1 MTFPGDSSWNGAS
14 SSLSLRRF
22 LSRLWIRILAFNVL
36 LVFLPAAGVSYLTIY
51 ERKLLQAQEASMV
64 QQGRLLAAAL
74 SERGNLDLALAEP
87 ILARLER
94 QTRSRIR
101 VLDKDGWLVCDTSR
115 LGPFSPSSRPEET
128 EEGPLEESDP
138 RSGWLYRVGSGL
150 FRLLGPLLAD
160 TRQEIGPSREEA
172 YSPDAP
178 FDGSEVRLALAGT
191 YGAAT
196 RITRGGQRSVTLYSA
211 LPVRNEGEVVGVVL
225 VSQSTFHILQDLYE
239 VRLAIFRYVVG
250 AAGVAAVLSLM
261 LSATISLPLERLRS
275 QAKALVGRGGRL
287 VGRFPGSNRLDE
299 IGDLSRALS
308 ELSSRLEERMRFI
321 ESFAADV
328 SHEFKNPLTSIRAA
342 AEMLKDV
349 EEPAERARFAGVVER
364 EIARLERL
372 LSTVREVTL
381 LDAGLEE
388 ADSETVDLVELLKG
402 LTGARRYRERGIE
415 IELECASSRIEVPVP
430 GHRLIQVFENLLD
443 NAMGF
448 TPDGG
453 RIRVELRAE
462 GKQAVVRVSDQGPGV
477 PVEHRERI
485 FDRFFSYRPKDGR
498 AREHTGLGLA
508 IVKAVVERYGGSVA
522 LTDSPLGG
530 AGFEVRL
537 RRL

>member
-1 MTFPGDSSWNGAS
+1 LAIATGKARTA
-14 SSLSLRRF
+14 LSLRRVF
-22 LSRLWIRILAFNVL
+22 SRLWIRLLAFNVL
-36 LVFLPAAGVSYLTIY
+36 LVFLPAAGISYLAIY
-51 ERKLLQAQEASMV
+51 ERKLLQAQEDSMV

-74 SERGNLDLALAEP
+74 SERGVLDVSIAEP

-94 QTRSRIR
+94 QTPSRIR
-101 VLDKDGWLVCDTSR
+101 VLDKDGWLLCDTSR
-115 LGPFSPSSRPEET
+115 FGPPRGEDPEES
-128 EEGPLEESDP
+128 EETDLAGTDL
-138 RSGWLYRVGSGL
+138 RSGLLYRLGSGL

-160 TRQEIGPSREEA
+160 AQPEIGPSREEA
-172 YSPDAP
+172 YSPDVP
-178 FDGSEVRLALAGT
+178 FDGIEIRQALAGG

-211 LPVRNEGEVVGVVL
+211 LPVRNEGEVAGVVL
-225 VSQSTFHILQDLYE
+225 VSQSTFHILRDLYE
-239 VRLAIFRYVVG
+239 VRLAVFRYVLG

-261 LSATISLPLERLRS
+261 LSATISRPIEKLRS
-275 QAKALVGRGGRL
+275 QAKALVDRRGRL
-287 VGRFPGSNRLDE
+287 VGSFPGSNRFDE

-308 ELSSRLEERMRFI
+308 ELSSRLEERMKFI

-349 EEPAERARFAGVVER
+349 EDPGERARFAGVVER

-381 LDAGLEE
+381 VDSALEDPEVEAG
-388 ADSETVDLVELLKG
+388 ETAELGELLRG
-402 LTGARRYRERGIE
+402 LTAARRYRERGVGID
-415 IELECASSRIEVPVP
+415 LETPPAGLEVRVP
-430 GHRLIQVFENLLD
+430 GHRLAQIFENLLD

-453 RIRVELRAE
+453 RIRVEARAE
-462 GKQAVVRVSDQGPGV
+462 GKEAVVRVEDQGPGV
-477 PVEHRERI
+477 PEEHRERI
-485 FDRFFSYRPKDGR
+485 FDRFFTYRPGDGR

-508 IVKAVVERYGGSVA
+508 IVKAVVERYGGSVS
-522 LTDSPLGG
+522 LVSSSLGG

>member
-1 MTFPGDSSWNGAS
+1 
-14 SSLSLRRF
+14 
-22 LSRLWIRILAFNVL
+22 
-36 LVFLPAAGVSYLTIY
+36 
-51 ERKLLQAQEASMV
+51 MV

-74 SERGNLDLALAEP
+74 SERGALDLALAEP

-94 QTRSRIR
+94 QTPSRIR
-101 VLDKDGWLVCDTSR
+101 VLDGDGWLVCDTSR
-115 LGPFSPSSRPEET
+115 LGPESPSTGPEEPQET
-128 EEGPLEESDP
+128 ELAETDP

-150 FRLLGPLLAD
+150 FRVLGPLLSG
-160 TRQEIGPSREEA
+160 TRQEIGLSREEA

-178 FDGSEVRLALAGT
+178 FEGSEIRQALAGS

-225 VSQSTFHILQDLYE
+225 VSQSTFLILQDLYE

-250 AAGVAAVLSLM
+250 AAGVAAILSLM
-261 LSATISLPLERLRS
+261 LSATISRPLEKLRS
-275 QAKALVGRGGRL
+275 QAKAFVGRGGRL
-287 VGRFPGSNRLDE
+287 VGSFPGSNRLDE

-342 AEMLKDV
+342 AEMLRDV
-349 EEPAERARFAGVVER
+349 EDPGERARFAGVVER

-381 LDAGLEE
+381 VDSGLEE
-388 ADSETVDLVELLKG
+388 PETDTVDLAELLKG
-402 LTGARRYRERGIE
+402 LAGAQRYRERGIQ
-415 IELECASSRIEVPVP
+415 IELEAPSTGIEVRLP
-430 GHRLIQVFENLLD
+430 GHRLAQVFENLLD
-443 NAMGF
+443 NALGF
-448 TPDGG
+448 TPDRG

-462 GKQAVVRVSDQGPGV
+462 GRQAVVRVEDQGPGV
-477 PVEHRERI
+477 PEEHRERI
-485 FDRFFSYRPKDGR
+485 FDRFFTYRPKDRR

-508 IVKAVVERYGGSVA
+508 IVKAVVDRYGGSVA
-522 LTDSPLGG
+522 LVDSSLGG

-537 RRL
+537 SRL

>member
-1 MTFPGDSSWNGAS
+1 MAIATGKADA
-14 SSLSLRRF
+14 SLSLRRF
-22 LSRLWIRILAFNVL
+22 LSRLWIRLLAFNVL

-74 SERGNLDLALAEP
+74 SERGALDLALAEP

-94 QTRSRIR
+94 QTPSRIR
-101 VLDKDGWLVCDTSR
+101 VLDRDGWLVCDTSR
-115 LGPFSPSSRPEET
+115 LGPQRVEDPEET
-128 EEGPLEESDP
+128 ELAETDT

-160 TRQEIGPSREEA
+160 ARSEIELSREEA
-172 YSPDAP
+172 YSPDSP
-178 FDGSEVRLALAGT
+178 FQGSEIRQALSGS

-196 RITRGGQRSVTLYSA
+196 RITHGGQRSVTLYSA
-211 LPVRNEGEVVGVVL
+211 LPVRNEGLVVGVVL
-225 VSQSTFHILQDLYE
+225 VSQSTFQILQDLYE
-239 VRLAIFRYVVG
+239 VRLAVFRYVVG
-250 AAGVAAVLSLM
+250 AAGVAAILSLM
-261 LSATISLPLERLRS
+261 LSATISRPIEKLRS
-275 QAKALVGRGGRL
+275 QAKTLVGRGGRL
-287 VGRFPGSNRLDE
+287 TGRFPGSSRLDE

-349 EEPAERARFAGVVER
+349 EDPKERARFAGVVER

-381 LDAGLEE
+381 LDTGLEE
-388 ADSETVDLVELLKG
+388 VETETVDLVELLKG
-402 LTGARRYRERGIE
+402 LTGAERYRQRDIEIALEASSTGIE
-415 IELECASSRIEVPVP
+415 VRVP
-430 GHRLIQVFENLLD
+430 GHRLAQVFENLLD
-443 NAMGF
+443 NALGF
-448 TPDGG
+448 TPDRG

-462 GKQAVVRVSDQGPGV
+462 GRQAVVRVEDQGPGV
-477 PVEHRERI
+477 PEEHRERI
-485 FDRFFSYRPKDGR
+485 FDRFFTYRPNDGR

-508 IVKAVVERYGGSVA
+508 IVKAVVERYGGSIA
-522 LTDSPLGG
+522 LVDSSLGG
-530 AGFEVRL
+530 AGFELRL
-537 RRL
+537 RRV

>member
-1 MTFPGDSSWNGAS
+1 
-14 SSLSLRRF
+14 
-22 LSRLWIRILAFNVL
+22 
-36 LVFLPAAGVSYLTIY
+36 
-51 ERKLLQAQEASMV
+51 MV

-74 SERGNLDLALAEP
+74 SERGALDLALAEP

-94 QTRSRIR
+94 QTPSRIR
-101 VLDKDGWLVCDTSR
+101 VLDRDGWLLCDTSL
-115 LGPFSPSSRPEET
+115 LGPQRVDEPPEPPVPED
-128 EEGPLEESDP
+128 DP
-138 RSGWLYRVGSGL
+138 RSGLLYRVGSGL
-150 FRLLGPLLAD
+150 FRLVGPLLAD
-160 TRQEIGPSREEA
+160 VQPEIGLARDEA

-178 FDGSEVRLALAGT
+178 FDGVEVRQALSGS

-211 LPVRNEGEVVGVVL
+211 LPVRNEGEVVGAVL
-225 VSQSTFHILQDLYE
+225 VSQSTFHILRDLYE
-239 VRLAIFRYVVG
+239 VRLAVFRYVVG
-250 AAGVAAVLSLM
+250 AAGVAAILSLM
-261 LSATISLPLERLRS
+261 LSATISRPLEKLRS
-275 QAKALVGRGGRL
+275 QAKALIGRGGRL
-287 VGRFPGSNRLDE
+287 VGSFPGSTRLDE
-299 IGDLSRALS
+299 IGDLARALS

-349 EEPAERARFAGVVER
+349 EDPGERARFAGVVER

-381 LDAGLEE
+381 V
-388 ADSETVDLVELLKG
+388 DSEIEEPELETLSLAQLLKG
-402 LTGARRYRERGIE
+402 LTGSPRYRERGIE
-415 IELECASSRIEVPVP
+415 IELEAPEAGIEVRMP
-430 GHRLIQVFENLLD
+430 GHRLAQVFENLLD
-443 NAMGF
+443 NALSF

-453 RIRVELRAE
+453 RIRVELGAQGGE
-462 GKQAVVRVSDQGPGV
+462 AVVRVEDQGPGV
-477 PVEHRERI
+477 PEEHRDRI
-485 FDRFFSYRPKDGR
+485 FDRFFSWRPNDRR

-508 IVKAVVERYGGSVA
+508 IVKAVVERYGGSIGVVR
-522 LTDSPLGG
+522 SSLGG

>member
-1 MTFPGDSSWNGAS
+1 LAIATGKAETALP
-14 SSLSLRRF
+14 LRRF
-22 LSRLWIRILAFNVL
+22 LSRLWIRLLAFNVL
-36 LVFLPAAGVSYLTIY
+36 LVFLPAAGVSYLEIY
-51 ERKLLQAQEASMV
+51 ERQLLQAQEDSMV

-74 SERGNLDLALAEP
+74 SERGPLDLALAEP

-94 QTRSRIR
+94 QTPSRIR
-101 VLDKDGWLVCDTSR
+101 VLDREGWLVCDTSR
-115 LGPFSPSSRPEET
+115 LGPQRGEDPVEPELPET
-128 EEGPLEESDP
+128 DP

-150 FRLLGPLLAD
+150 FRVLGPLLSGS
-160 TRQEIGPSREEA
+160 RQVLGLSREEA
-172 YSPDAP
+172 YTPDAP
-178 FDGSEVRLALAGT
+178 FDGVEIRQALSGS

-250 AAGVAAVLSLM
+250 AAGVAAILSLM
-261 LSATISLPLERLRS
+261 LSATISRPIERLRS

-287 VGRFPGSNRLDE
+287 TGRFSGSRRLDE

-321 ESFAADV
+321 ESFAGDV

-349 EEPAERARFAGVVER
+349 EDPQERERFAGVVER

-381 LDAGLEE
+381 VDAGLDEPE
-388 ADSETVDLVELLKG
+388 SETVDLVELLKG
-402 LTGARRYRERGIE
+402 LASAGRYRERGVE
-415 IELECASSRIEVPVP
+415 VELSAPSAAVEVPVP
-430 GHRLIQVFENLLD
+430 GHRLAQVFENLLD

-453 RIRVELRAE
+453 RIRVELRTE

-477 PVEHRERI
+477 PEEHRERI
-485 FDRFFSYRPKDGR
+485 FDRFFTYRPHDGR

-508 IVKAVVERYGGSVA
+508 IVKAVAERYGGSVA
-522 LTDSPLGG
+522 LVDSPLGG

>member
-1 MTFPGDSSWNGAS
+1 MAIATGKANA
-14 SSLSLRRF
+14 SLSLRRF
-22 LSRLWIRILAFNVL
+22 LSRLWIRLLAFNVL
-36 LVFLPAAGVSYLTIY
+36 LVFLPAAGVSYLAIY

-74 SERGNLDLALAEP
+74 SERGPLDLALAEP

-94 QTRSRIR
+94 QTPSRIR
-101 VLDKDGWLVCDTSR
+101 VLDGDGWLICDTSR
-115 LGPFSPSSRPEET
+115 LGPESPSSQEEPEET
-128 EEGPLEESDP
+128 SLAEIDP
-138 RSGWLYRVGSGL
+138 RSGWLYRVGTGL

-160 TRQEIGPSREEA
+160 VRPEIELSREEA
-172 YSPDAP
+172 YSPDSP
-178 FDGSEVRLALAGT
+178 FQGSEIRQALSGS

-211 LPVRNEGEVVGVVL
+211 LPVRNEGEVVGIVL
-225 VSQSTFHILQDLYE
+225 VSQSTFHILRDLYE
-239 VRLAIFRYVVG
+239 VRLAVFRYVVG
-250 AAGVAAVLSLM
+250 AAGVAAILSLM
-261 LSATISLPLERLRS
+261 LSATISRPIEKLRS
-275 QAKALVGRGGRL
+275 QAKTLVGRGGRL
-287 VGRFPGSNRLDE
+287 TGRFPGSSRLDE

-349 EEPAERARFAGVVER
+349 EDPEERARFAGVVER

-381 LDAGLEE
+381 VDAGLEE
-388 ADSETVDLVELLKG
+388 SETETVDLVELLKG
-402 LTGARRYRERGIE
+402 LTGAQRYRKRGIE
-415 IELECASSRIEVPVP
+415 IELEAPSTGIEVGAP
-430 GHRLIQVFENLLD
+430 GHRLAQVFENLLD
-443 NAMGF
+443 NALGF
-448 TPDGG
+448 TPDRA
-453 RIRVELRAE
+453 RIRVELRTE
-462 GKQAVVRVSDQGPGV
+462 GRQAVVRVEDQGPGV
-477 PVEHRERI
+477 PQEHRERI
-485 FDRFFSYRPKDGR
+485 FDRFFTYRPNDGR

-508 IVKAVVERYGGSVA
+508 IVKTVVERYGGSIA
-522 LTDSPLGG
+522 LVDSSLGG

-537 RRL
+537 SRL